1 MGLKRRWLR
10 GGNAG
15 WSRIESRLQGPE
27 PENRYPFVE
36 VELQSRAEPNWISL
50 VMSFFLWILQAYTV
64 ELEAELNQLKEEN
77 MQLRQSLVNYYE
89 LFSELNER
97 FADNNWWGFMLFLF
111 LKQAEL
117 EKKRKQQVILQRFC
131 LCVFMEV
138 SSFVSLFA
146 YVNFCLIF
154 WNWFDSILKNRE
166 WKFRLRPKRL
176 KRNWEWWEGML
187 AVPCN
192 KAKQR

>member
-138 SSFVSLFA
+138 SSFVSFVCICKFLF
-146 YVNFCLIF
+146 
-154 WNWFDSILKNRE
+154 DILKFIWQHLEESRMKVQTKAQKTKE
-166 WKFRLRPKRL
+166 KLRMMR
-176 KRNWEWWEGML
+176 RNVSCPL
-187 AVPCN
+187 
-192 KAKQR
+192 